1 MTNPTLCFKG
11 MGATCYFMF
20 RMVSGDH
27 KDGAFQ
33 QRMMR
38 GRVGAQAATVLAMCF
53 SGMWAGHRAKQ
64 GGRKNGRRMSTLL
77 CSPALQRILHAVWSV
92 QG

>member
-1 MTNPTLCFKG
+1 MA
-11 MGATCYFMF
+11 ATCYFMA

-53 SGMWAGHRAKQ
+53 SGLWAGHRAKKEREEKKLELAA
-64 GGRKNGRRMSTLL
+64 GGKSTAKL
-77 CSPALQRILHAVWSV
+77 
-92 QG
+92 